1 MRGKIRAYFVEYNGQ
16 YVGIYKTLRGA
27 LNLISRKGYK
37 NDYDNTVR
45 LVDDKGNMY
54 NTING
59 NIL

>member
-1 MRGKIRAYFVEYNGQ
+1 MKGKIRAYFVDYNGK

-54 NTING
+54 NTYNG
-59 NIL
+59 NKL